1 LETRIESCGL
11 RDWLSI
17 AKSKTES
24 PDAETLLDAL
34 DKWRAAL
41 ETAWHVPA
49 GRHQNELQ
57 TGMKTVKHFYE
68 ARASRVLF
76 LLEIALAIAPAVGL
90 AVFIALSNLQ
100 HVGWSESARWS
111 IAPFLS
117 SIALPYVTG
126 VIGAAALGIRGAR
139 RFFLLGFLALVAG
152 LILFANLDFA
162 LNSVAVFVG
171 ALLLG
176 AAVSAL
182 LPRSEPN

>member
-1 LETRIESCGL
+1 
-11 RDWLSI
+11 
-17 AKSKTES
+17 
-24 PDAETLLDAL
+24 
-34 DKWRAAL
+34 
-41 ETAWHVPA
+41 
-49 GRHQNELQ
+49 
-57 TGMKTVKHFYE
+57 
-68 ARASRVLF
+68 
-76 LLEIALAIAPAVGL
+76 
-90 AVFIALSNLQ
+90 
-100 HVGWSESARWS
+100 
-111 IAPFLS
+111 
-117 SIALPYVTG
+117 VTG